1 MFCCAHLRCV
11 GCTSVCGFVVLL
23 ISGWLSLVER
33 KVLAHVGVRVGP
45 GVCGVVGVL
54 TPVCDGLKLAL
65 CGVVWVVGLEI

>member
-1 MFCCAHLRCV
+1 MW
-11 GCTSVCGFVVLL
+11 VVLVCVVL
-23 ISGWLSLVER
+23 VVLIISGWLSLVER